1 MNELKLS
8 HITKRYGGFIALD
21 DVSFTLS
28 NGTYALLG
36 PNGAGKTTLI
46 NIIMGLIKQTS
57 GSFSFNGKEHRAN
70 DKEYLSKL
78 GFMPQYP
85 RFYGG
90 FTAYQLMEYM
100 SALKGIN
107 DSGRIARL
115 LEFVNLT
122 DVKDKKIG
130 TFSGGMRQRL
140 AIAAALLSDPALLIL
155 DEPTAGLD
163 PNERMR
169 FRNTLSQI
177 SGERI
182 ILIATH
188 IIPDIQSIADEVLI
202 LSNGKLKAKGSIESV
217 CKPLD
222 KKVWQISLESK
233 SELDSITGSSKV
245 SSVIRNDSTYTVRVV
260 ADEPPYDNA
269 VTVTPTLEDLFY
281 ELCGTAED
289 DK

>member
-1 MNELKLS
+1 MNELILS
-8 HITKRYGGFIALD
+8 HITKRYGGFTALD
-21 DVSFTLS
+21 DISFTLS

-57 GSFSFNGKEHRAN
+57 GSF
-70 DKEYLSKL
+70 
-78 GFMPQYP
+78 
-85 RFYGG
+85 
-90 FTAYQLMEYM
+90 TAYQLMEYM
-100 SALKGIN
+100 SALKGLN
-107 DSGRIARL
+107 DSGRIAKL

-130 TFSGGMRQRL
+130 AFSGGMRQRL

-188 IIPDIQSIADEVLI
+188 IISDIQSIADEVFI

-217 CKPLD
+217 CEPLD
-222 KKVWQISLESK
+222 KKVWQISLDSK
-233 SELDSITGSSKV
+233 SELDSITVDSKV

-260 ADEPPYDNA
+260 GKKPPFENA
-269 VTVTPTLEDLFY
+269 VTVTPMLEDLFY
-281 ELCGTAED
+281 ELCGAAED
-289 DK
+289 E

>member
-8 HITKRYGGFIALD
+8 HITKRYGSFTALD
-21 DVSFTLS
+21 DVSFTLG

-46 NIIMGLIKQTS
+46 NVIMGLIKQTS

-70 DKEYLSKL
+70 DKECLSKL

-85 RFYGG
+85 RFYGS

-100 SALKGIN
+100 SALKGLN
-107 DSGRIARL
+107 DSGRIAKL

-188 IIPDIQSIADEVLI
+188 IISDIQSIADEVLI

-233 SELDSITGSSKV
+233 SELDSITGSKV

-260 ADEPPYDNA
+260 ADEPPYANA

>member
-8 HITKRYGGFIALD
+8 HITKRYGSFTALD
-21 DVSFTLS
+21 DISFTLG

-46 NIIMGLIKQTS
+46 NVIMGLIRQTS

-85 RFYGG
+85 RFYGS
-90 FTAYQLMEYM
+90 FSAYQLMEYM

-107 DSGRIARL
+107 DSSRIARL

-188 IIPDIQSIADEVLI
+188 IISDIQSIADEVLI
-202 LSNGKLKAKGSIESV
+202 LSKGRLKAKGSIESV
-217 CKPLD
+217 CEPLD
-222 KKVWQISLESK
+222 KKVWQICLESK
-233 SELDSITGSSKV
+233 NELDSITGSSKV
-245 SSVIRNDSTYTVRVV
+245 SSVIRNDNTYTVRVV
-260 ADEPPYDNA
+260 ADEPPYANA

-289 DK
+289 E

>member
-188 IIPDIQSIADEVLI
+188 IISDIQ
-202 LSNGKLKAKGSIESV
+202 
-217 CKPLD
+217 
-222 KKVWQISLESK
+222 
-233 SELDSITGSSKV
+233 
-245 SSVIRNDSTYTVRVV
+245 
-260 ADEPPYDNA
+260 
-269 VTVTPTLEDLFY
+269 
-281 ELCGTAED
+281 
-289 DK
+289 